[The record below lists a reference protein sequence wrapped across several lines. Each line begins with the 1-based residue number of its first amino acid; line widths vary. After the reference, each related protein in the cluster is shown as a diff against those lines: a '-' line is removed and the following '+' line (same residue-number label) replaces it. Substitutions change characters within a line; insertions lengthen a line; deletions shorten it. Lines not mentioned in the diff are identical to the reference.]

1 MVDYKL
7 SGSPAEPKP
16 NRRGGVLQSGL
27 TRAIYRAQTGSEIG
41 KRIRWFAETT
51 IASHILPN
59 KSMRNAILNKPVST
73 LASRDR
79 NKTDI
84 LHEYFLPA
92 ECFSDFIVACQE
104 IIPRHWQD
112 CLNVTMR
119 YVGAD
124 HESILAY
131 APDVRV
137 AAVMAFAQNMTSA
150 AESHMRVLTG
160 ALINRAIE
168 LGGSFYLPYRLHAH
182 RDQVRAAYGNTQYFI
197 DRKHQYDPRLLFRN
211 AMWHAYFN

>member
-1 MVDYKL
+1 
-7 SGSPAEPKP
+7 
-16 NRRGGVLQSGL
+16 
-27 TRAIYRAQTGSEIG
+27 
-41 KRIRWFAETT
+41 
-51 IASHILPN
+51 
-59 KSMRNAILNKPVST
+59 
-73 LASRDR
+73 
-79 NKTDI
+79 
-84 LHEYFLPA
+84 
-92 ECFSDFIVACQE
+92 
-104 IIPRHWQD
+104 
-112 CLNVTMR
+112 MR

-211 AMWHAYFN
+211 AMWHAYFNG